1 MSSRVPIKRG
11 FNKDRF
17 EIEML
22 SRNYLNSKRI
32 IKMSQ
37 NCVKNYSRVR
47 LETHM
52 KVICHIEYAIQLL
65 PEEEQFIIRN
75 EVLYGKGGKWYLGYY
90 THSGYYNIR
99 KKAYRNFLRCL

>member
-1 MSSRVPIKRG
+1 MSSRVPIKGDSIKIDLRSKCCPE
-11 FNKDRF
+11 FSEQQKDH
-17 EIEML
+17 
-22 SRNYLNSKRI
+22 
-32 IKMSQ
+32 
-37 NCVKNYSRVR
+37 KNVTELRKELFQVR

-90 THSGYYNIR
+90 THSGYYKIR